1 MEEEIIIIE
10 EPEQVVEVIEAESSE
25 EQAVIVTHDVE
36 IDEINHDISR
46 TKTKTDAIWE
56 LTKGTVWEHQTDD
69 AITSEKAITS
79 AAKMLSINKI
89 GGMSVKGDDELIT
102 ANVESVSIESKNIF
116 DWSKWSGIAC
126 NNAGIAVY
134 DDDNR
139 SMTITA
145 QDTADAYTRFDPG
158 NFGNWMKAK
167 PNTKYTLS
175 WKPTA
180 TATGRAFLFENGTT
194 ANMSSANNNVGK
206 VTLTTT
212 DNAEFL
218 TIRVGA
224 QNAGTT
230 VKWENIQVEEGD
242 AATEYADFSSEK
254 IELPKAIKDFTLY
267 GINENVYDCI
277 DIKQKKLVRKCG
289 AVVIDDTSTI
299 YSFETL
305 TNAVR
310 MQFRIADAAS
320 GYTDCIFSN
329 LDYLRSWDSEVTHG
343 YMYNN
348 TAQVIVNGITTR
360 EAALAWLH
368 DNPVTIV
375 YALATPTETDLTAA
389 LYLSEIE
396 QPHLCNSGKITFNQT
411 QAIKVDIPNEV
422 EYAAKVKQLGYKL
435 IADITLE
442 SATTLVTIPN
452 INCKNVQIMVVRNGQ
467 KTANTSDEVRV
478 NSNSAGR
485 VAAKF
490 ARTSVATAK
499 IMAKSFID
507 FEAPIR
513 KMEYMTTYTAGGS
526 VNFSMYYFTGLE
538 SEEQVNTLYFVAT
551 AETFDVGDEFIVYG
565 R

>member
-46 TKTKTDAIWE
+46 TETKTDAIWE
-56 LTKGTVWEHQTDD
+56 LTKGTAWEHQTD
-69 AITSEKAITS
+69 AEIAYEKTIPS
-79 AAKMLSINKI
+79 DAKMLFVNKI
-89 GGMSVKGDDELIT
+89 GGMSVRGDDELIT
-102 ANVESVSIESKNIF
+102 ARVDSVSIESKNI
-116 DWSKWSGIAC
+116 
-126 NNAGIAVY
+126 
-134 DDDNR
+134 
-139 SMTITA
+139 
-145 QDTADAYTRFDPG
+145 
-158 NFGNWMKAK
+158 
-167 PNTKYTLS
+167 
-175 WKPTA
+175 
-180 TATGRAFLFENGTT
+180 
-194 ANMSSANNNVGK
+194 
-206 VTLTTT
+206 
-212 DNAEFL
+212 
-218 TIRVGA
+218 
-224 QNAGTT
+224 
-230 VKWENIQVEEGD
+230 
-242 AATEYADFSSEK
+242 
-254 IELPKAIKDFTLY
+254 ELPKSIKDLMLY
-267 GINENVYDCI
+267 GVNENVYDYI
-277 DIKQKKLVRKCG
+277 DIEQKKMVRKCG
-289 AVVIDDTSTI
+289 MVTIDDKSTMH
-299 YSFETL
+299 SFETL

-310 MQFRIADAAS
+310 MQFRITDAAS

-348 TAQVIVNGITTR
+348 TARVIINGITTR
-360 EAALAWLH
+360 EAAMSWLH
-368 DNPVTIV
+368 DNQVTVV

-467 KTANTSDEVRV
+467 KTTDTADEVRV
-478 NSNSAGR
+478 NSNSTGR

-490 ARTSVATAK
+490 ARTSTATAK

-507 FEAPIR
+507 FETPIR

-526 VNFSMYYFTGLE
+526 TNFSMYYFTGLE
-538 SEEQVNTLYFVAT
+538 LEEKVNTLYFVAT
-551 AETFDVGDEFIVYG
+551 AETFNVGDEFIVYG